1 MTNAIIEHN
10 AERDAAASFW
20 ATEWGCN
27 AIYKDVP
34 IGGRFRFRAN
44 QPNEFFVKERSGF
57 RFFVDGQPSGPKK
70 LYRTGQRTAVVWL
83 RDE

>member
-1 MTNAIIEHN
+1 MNSIVEQA

-34 IGGRFRFRAN
+34 IGHRFRYRADA
-44 QPNEFFVKERSGF
+44 ETDYYVKEANGF
-57 RFFVDGQPSGPKK
+57 RHYRNGAPFGPRK
-70 LYRTGQRTAVVWL
+70 LYRTGQRTAVIWL
-83 RDE
+83 RD